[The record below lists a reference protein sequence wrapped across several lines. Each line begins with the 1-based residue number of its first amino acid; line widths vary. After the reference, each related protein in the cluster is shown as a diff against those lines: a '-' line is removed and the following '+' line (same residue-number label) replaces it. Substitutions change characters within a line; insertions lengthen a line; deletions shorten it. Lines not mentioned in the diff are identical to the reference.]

1 MLIVSAC
8 LAGFPCRYDGKKAIN
23 PDVQQLVREGKAI
36 PVCPEQLGGLPTPRS
51 AAEVKA
57 GRVIN
62 SDGDDVTEAFE
73 KGAAVVLEI
82 AQQYGCTDAL
92 LKARSPSCGKG
103 LVYDGTFSGILTAG
117 NGKTA
122 DLLMKNGITVMT
134 EEEWS
139 DIDLPL
145 RCLTH

>member
-8 LAGFPCRYDGKKAIN
+8 LAGFPCRYDGKNAIN

-36 PVCPEQLGGLPTPRS
+36 PVCPEQLGGLPTPRLP
-51 AAEVKA
+51 AEMKA
-57 GRVIN
+57 GKVIS
-62 SDGDDVTEAFE
+62 SDGNDVTEAFE

-82 AQQYGCTDAL
+82 AKQYGCTGAL

-103 LVYDGTFSGILTAG
+103 RIYDGSFSGILIEG

-122 DLLMKNGITVMT
+122 DLLMRNGITVTT
-134 EEEWS
+134 EEE
-139 DIDLPL
+139 
-145 RCLTH
+145 

>member
-23 PDVQQLVREGKAI
+23 TAVQQLVREGKAI
-36 PVCPEQLGGLPTPRS
+36 PVCPEQLGGLPTPRLP
-51 AAEVKA
+51 AEMKA
-57 GRVIN
+57 GKVIN
-62 SDGDDVTEAFE
+62 SDGNDVTEAFE

-82 AQQYGCTDAL
+82 AKQYGCTDAL

-103 LVYDGTFSGILTAG
+103 RIYDGSFSGILIEG

-122 DLLMKNGITVMT
+122 DLLMRNGITVTT
-134 EEEWS
+134 EEE
-139 DIDLPL
+139 
-145 RCLTH
+145 

>member
-1 MLIVSAC
+1 MIIVSAC

-23 PDVQQLVREGKAI
+23 PAVQQLVKEGKAI

-51 AAEVKA
+51 AAEIKA
-57 GRVIN
+57 GKVIN

-82 AQQYGCTDAL
+82 AQQYGCKDAL

-122 DLLMKNGITVMT
+122 DLLMRNGITVMT

-145 RCLTH
+145 GFLKH